1 MMLSRRN
8 FLLSSL
14 LGLLVSR
21 MTEAGIGREL
31 NFGLTPVILNER
43 QKLLQQW
50 GDWMAQHLLHD
61 IRFFQRTK
69 YREIM
74 ALLLNGKLDL
84 AWVCGYPYVREK
96 EKVQLLVVPVYL
108 GKPNYH
114 SLIITGSSNA
124 AIKSFADLKNEVFAF
139 SDPDSNSGYLYPS
152 YRLQQI
158 NTTPGRFFSRS
169 FFTWSHQN
177 TIEAVAVGLA
187 QGGSVDSY
195 VWDQMKILQP
205 DLVSQT
211 RVIEQSPAFGF
222 PPLVTRKNID
232 PTLFGLLQNL
242 FLNMDKSS
250 EGKQILQSLGLDG
263 FKITSPHLF
272 DSIDAMMHE
281 VS

>member
-1 MMLSRRN
+1 MMLNRRN
-8 FLLSSL
+8 FMLSGL

-21 MTEAGIGREL
+21 MAEAGIGREL

-43 QKLLQQW
+43 QQFLQQW
-50 GDWMAQHLLHD
+50 GDWMTQHLSHD
-61 IRFFQRTK
+61 VRFFQRTK

-74 ALLLNGKLDL
+74 DLLLSGQLDL

-114 SLIITGSSNA
+114 SLIITGSSNTE
-124 AIKSFADLKNEVFAF
+124 IKRFADLKNGVFAF

-158 NTTPGRFFSRS
+158 NSTPGRYFSRS

-205 DLVSQT
+205 DLVNQT
-211 RVIEQSPAFGF
+211 RVIEQSPSFGF

-232 PTLFGLLQNL
+232 SRLFDLLQSL
-242 FLNMDKSS
+242 FLNMDKSL
-250 EGKQILQSLGLDG
+250 EGKKILQSLGLDG
-263 FKITSPHLF
+263 FKITSEHLF
-272 DSIDAMMHE
+272 DSIEAMMDE
-281 VS
+281 VT